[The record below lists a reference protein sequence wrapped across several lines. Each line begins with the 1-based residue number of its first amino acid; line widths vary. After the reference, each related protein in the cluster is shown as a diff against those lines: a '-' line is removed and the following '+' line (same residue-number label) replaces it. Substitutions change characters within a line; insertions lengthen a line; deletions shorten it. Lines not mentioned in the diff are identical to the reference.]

1 MKETIHTAAPV
12 SVRERLERT
21 TLATRAAMIL
31 IAGAA
36 FASLA
41 PVPAAWV
48 ERLYSTGTYL
58 LGQQM
63 VTRLS
68 SLVGF
73 ALLDLLVAV
82 LAVALAVWWWRS
94 IRRAP
99 HGWRACG
106 AVALRTAFRTLGL
119 AAGIYLVFLTM
130 WGLNYRREPLTAKLD
145 YEPARISPVA
155 LSALS
160 SEAVSR
166 LNRLHAGAAAE
177 GDWPAFDELV
187 DWLGPAFDAAQRQ
200 LGASPPAVPG
210 RPKPTLFAS
219 YFRSAGVDAMVNP
232 WALEVL
238 VNDAVLPYERP
249 FLVAHEW
256 SHLAGYAN
264 EAEASFVGLLV
275 CLAGDARSRYSAWL
289 YLTPRLVQYLPRD
302 LQAEVWAGLHDV
314 PRADLRAIATRF
326 ARDTTPVV
334 QRSASVVYDRFLR
347 ANRVD
352 AGMAS
357 YGQVVDLVLGT
368 AGTDTWQ

>member
-1 MKETIHTAAPV
+1 MTAPV
-12 SVRERLERT
+12 ALRERFAR
-21 TLATRAAMIL
+21 ATPASRAAVVL

-36 FASLA
+36 LGSLA

-48 ERLYSTGTYL
+48 ERVYSTGVYL
-58 LGQQM
+58 LGQQV

-73 ALLDLLVAV
+73 ALLDLLVVV
-82 LAVALAVWWWRS
+82 LGLMLAVWWWRS

-99 HGWRACG
+99 PGWRACG
-106 AVALRTAFRTLGL
+106 AAALRTAFLTLGL
-119 AAGIYLVFLTM
+119 SAAIYLVFLTM
-130 WGLNYRREPLTAKLD
+130 WGMNYRREPLTAKLD
-145 YEPARISPVA
+145 YQQTRITPAA
-155 LSALS
+155 LATLS
-160 SEAVSR
+160 RDAIAR
-166 LNRLHAGAAAE
+166 LNQLHARAAAE
-177 GDWPAFDELV
+177 GDWPTFDELPA
-187 DWLGPAFDAAQRQ
+187 WLGPAFATAQRQ

-210 RPKPTLFAS
+210 RPKPTLFAP

-232 WALEVL
+232 WSLEVL

-302 LQAEVWAGLHDV
+302 LQAEVWAGLDDV
-314 PRADLRAIATRF
+314 PREHMRTIASRF
-326 ARDTTPVV
+326 ARDTMPVV

-347 ANRVD
+347 ANRVE

-357 YGQVVDLVLGT
+357 YGLVVDLVLGT

>member
-1 MKETIHTAAPV
+1 MAALTAL
-12 SVRERLERT
+12 RERLARVGP
-21 TLATRAAMIL
+21 ASWAAVVL
-31 IAGAA
+31 IVAAG

-41 PVPAAWV
+41 PTPAAWV
-48 ERLYSTGTYL
+48 ERLYSTGAYL
-58 LGQQM
+58 AAQQM

-73 ALLDLLVAV
+73 ALLDLLAAV

-106 AVALRTAFRTLGL
+106 VAALHTAFRTLGL
-119 AAGIYLVFLTM
+119 AAAIYLIFLTM

-145 YEPARISPVA
+145 YQPARITP
-155 LSALS
+155 SALATLS
-160 SEAVSR
+160 GEGVSR
-166 LNRLHAGAAAE
+166 LNRLHAKAAAE
-177 GDWPAFDELV
+177 GDWPAFDEIPA
-187 DWLGPAFDAAQRQ
+187 WLGPAFDAAQRQ
-200 LGASPPAVPG
+200 LGASSPAVPG
-210 RPKPTLFAS
+210 RPKPTLLAS
-219 YFRSAGVDAMVNP
+219 YFRTAGVDGMMNP
-232 WALEVL
+232 WGLEVL

-289 YLTPRLVQYLPRD
+289 YLTPRLVQHLPRD
-302 LQAEVWAGLHDV
+302 VQAEVWAGLDDV
-314 PRADLRAIATRF
+314 PRVHLRTIAARFTRE
-326 ARDTTPVV
+326 TTPIV

-352 AGMAS
+352 AGVAS
-357 YGQVVDLVLGT
+357 YGLVVDLVLGT
-368 AGTDTWQ
+368 AGTGTWQ